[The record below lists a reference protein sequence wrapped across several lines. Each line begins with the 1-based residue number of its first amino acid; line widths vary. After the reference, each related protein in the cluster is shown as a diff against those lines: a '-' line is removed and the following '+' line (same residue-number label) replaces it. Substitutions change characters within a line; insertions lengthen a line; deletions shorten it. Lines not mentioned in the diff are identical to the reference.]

1 MKTPKFS
8 PEFLTAALIYLA
20 FIYASLPWARSFLNR
35 LYQVWPAKELGLMA
49 DLWLAAIAWWVVLS
63 FWRRMGWFALP
74 FFLAAAGLLFYG
86 WHLSRPEEKIHLV
99 EYALL
104 GLLLERSFPSPRGL
118 WLAFFL
124 VTISGVLDE
133 IIQYFLPNRV
143 FDPRDIFMNVTSGVF
158 GVCLA
163 RFGLF

>member
-8 PEFLTAALIYLA
+8 SEFLTLALIYLA

-35 LYQVWPAKELGLMA
+35 LYQICSVKELGLVA
-49 DLWLAAIAWWVVLS
+49 NLWLAAIALWIVLS
-63 FWRRMGWFALP
+63 LWKRMGLLALP
-74 FFLAAAGLLFYG
+74 FLLASFGLLFYG
-86 WHLSRPEEKIHLV
+86 WHLSRPEEKVHLV

-104 GLLLERSFPSPRGL
+104 GLLWERSFTGPKGL

-124 VTISGVLDE
+124 VTVSGILDE
-133 IIQYFLPNRV
+133 VIQYFLPNRV
-143 FDPRDIFMNVTSGVF
+143 FDPRDIVMNVTSGVF